1 MKSVEEKFW
10 DERKKKKK
18 KSNRKFL
25 KFPFHY
31 RFFFQS
37 PIYTYTEMSD
47 SEEEKFDIS
56 NALALNTEL
65 SSDESSSSS
74 EGEEFQDEILS
85 SDDEEEESE
94 TENTSSQKPK
104 PKADLKSFPALE
116 LSEDEGEAD
125 EGLKGRRK
133 KPISDDDF
141 FALLQQ
147 EAASSG
153 KKKSAGSF
161 AGMGLSKYI
170 CANIAKKGFRNP
182 TPIQR
187 KTIPLVLEGRDVVG
201 MARTGSGKT
210 AAFVLPMLEKLKVHS
225 ARVGARAVI
234 LSPSRELALQTMK
247 VVKDF
252 SRGTDLRAVL
262 LVGGDSLEDQF
273 GMVMSNPDIIIA
285 TPGRFLHLKVEMQLD
300 LSTIE
305 YIVFDEADRLF
316 ELGFSE
322 QLNEIL
328 ASLAANRQTLLFSAT
343 LPRSL
348 VDFAKAGLQDPM
360 LVRLDAETKIS
371 DELEMAYFTIK
382 DGEREAALA
391 YILQNVIK
399 MPAATPEQLKY
410 LEKLDKQLPSDEED
424 ENEDAKRKKIKPN
437 YKQIK
442 LPSATELPSQYST
455 IVFTPTKHHVEYIS
469 NLLKSLGYAVSY
481 IYGTLDQTARKD
493 QLYRFRAGKTTVLV
507 VTDVAARGID
517 IPVLA
522 NVINYSLPS
531 SPKVFI
537 HRVGRTA
544 RAGRRGWAY
553 TIVKEQ
559 DIPYLLDLELFLGR
573 KLLLT
578 RQHKEGNDVSY
589 TNRLVLGSLPRDG
602 LEHQMEEVE
611 AIVKESYDIKV
622 LRDVA
627 RKGEKLYLKTRG
639 AASQESAKR
648 SKEMLTNGQ
657 WDDQHLLFGPSL
669 VDERE
674 AFLAKLANR
683 KSKDTVFEFKK
694 TSYGDAAELMSRR
707 RRQIAPIQRRA
718 AERKE
723 IQKKEREAGLLHT
736 EDAEILRGQGED
748 DNEDFSDGEEISG
761 EKRKRANESS
771 VSENE
776 LLATFE
782 EAPTLDG
789 TKKGKTSFRDPQF
802 YMSHFA
808 SVNAA
813 EDRAYSVSG
822 AGIGNGSFF
831 ADAARG
837 ATFDLA
843 GEGAD
848 FSQKQGMKWDK
859 KRGKFINAGS
869 TDSKGNGKSMKF
881 IRGEGG
887 TKIPASYRSGRFDNW
902 KQAHKSQGLRTGT
915 MEDASLTPGPR
926 GADSGPGGYKKY
938 KHNKIEAPKRADKGR
953 DDYYIRKKR
962 VGEAIEKG
970 LQVKGVQGKQGSTAG
985 GAHSSGIQTTTQVR
999 KARELKERRQDKNA
1013 RPSTK
1018 SRR

>member
-1 MKSVEEKFW
+1 MS
-10 DERKKKKK
+10 
-18 KSNRKFL
+18 
-25 KFPFHY
+25 
-31 RFFFQS
+31 
-37 PIYTYTEMSD
+37 SD
-47 SEEEKFDIS
+47 SEEENFDIS
-56 NALALNTEL
+56 NALTLNAGF
-65 SSDESSSSS
+65 SSDDDSGSSAS
-74 EGEEFQDEILS
+74 ENEAVQDEIIS
-85 SDDEEEESE
+85 SDDDSDSDSDNDD
-94 TENTSSQKPK
+94 NTNVKKSSAPK
-104 PKADLKSFPALE
+104 STPLSFPKLE
-116 LSEDEGEAD
+116 HVEEDNEDAED
-125 EGLKGRRK
+125 LKGRRR
-133 KPISDDDF
+133 KPISDEDF
-141 FALLQQ
+141 FASLQQ
-147 EAASSG
+147 EAAAASG

-170 CANIAKKGFRNP
+170 CVNISKKGFRNP

-210 AAFVLPMLEKLKVHS
+210 AAFVLPMIERLKVHS
-225 ARVGARAVI
+225 AKVGARAVI

-247 VVKDF
+247 VVRDF
-252 SRGTDLRAVL
+252 SKGTDLRSVL

-273 GMVMSNPDIIIA
+273 GMIMSNPDIIIA

-300 LSTIE
+300 LSSIE

-328 ASLAANRQTLLFSAT
+328 GSLSPNRQTLLFSAT

-348 VDFAKAGLQDPM
+348 VDFAKAGLQDPT

-371 DELEMAYFTIK
+371 DQLEMAYFSIK

-391 YILQNVIK
+391 YILQDVIK
-399 MPAATPEQLKY
+399 MPPATEEELAYLK
-410 LEKLDKQLPSDEED
+410 KLDLQLPSEDED
-424 ENEDAKRKKIKPN
+424 ENDNSEERKKKKQIKPN
-437 YKQIK
+437 HKQIK
-442 LPSATELPSQYST
+442 LPAATELPSPHST
-455 IVFTPTKHHVEYIS
+455 IVFTPTKHHVEYIA

-493 QLYRFRAGKTTVLV
+493 QLYRFRAGKTTILV

-559 DIPYLLDLELFLGR
+559 DLPYLLDLELFLGR
-573 KLLLT
+573 KLLFSS
-578 RQHKEGNDVSY
+578 QHNSKTEVSY
-589 TNRLVLGSLPRDG
+589 TNRLVMGSLPREG

-611 AIVKESYDIKV
+611 AVVKESYDIQQ

-639 AASQESAKR
+639 IASHESAKR
-648 SKEMLTNGQ
+648 SKEILIDAK
-657 WDDQHLLFGPSL
+657 WDEQHLMFGPSL
-669 VDERE
+669 ETERE
-674 AFLAKLANR
+674 SFLNKLANR
-683 KSKDTVFEFKK
+683 KKKETVFEFKK
-694 TSYGDAAELMSRR
+694 TSYGSAAELMERR

-736 EDAEILRGQGED
+736 EDAEVFHNFDEDANESEDED
-748 DNEDFSDGEEISG
+748 DVESK
-761 EKRKRANESS
+761 KRKRDDET

-776 LLATFE
+776 LLESFK
-782 EAPTLDG
+782 EAPSTE
-789 TKKGKTSFRDPQF
+789 KKSKSLRDPQF
-802 YMSHFA
+802 YMSHYA
-808 SVNAA
+808 SSNVA

-822 AGIGNGSFF
+822 GNSFF
-831 ADAARG
+831 GDAARG
-837 ATFDLA
+837 ATFDLN
-843 GEGAD
+843 GEGTE
-848 FSQKQGMKWDK
+848 FQQKQGMKWDK
-859 KRGKFINAGS
+859 KRGKFVNAGS
-869 TDSKGNGKSMKF
+869 TDSKGNSTKF

-902 KQAHKSQGLRTGT
+902 KQAHKSKGLRVGT
-915 MEDASLTPGPR
+915 MEDPTTTPGP
-926 GADSGPGGYKKY
+926 GSSNNKKY
-938 KHNKIEAPKRADKGR
+938 KHNKVEAPKRADKAR
-953 DDYYIRKKR
+953 DDYHIRKQR
-962 VGEAIEKG
+962 VNEAVGKG
-970 LQVKGVQGKQGSTAG
+970 LKVKGHNARG
-985 GAHSSGIQTTTQVR
+985 GQAVSNGIQSVTQVR
-999 KARELKERRQDKNA
+999 KAREQKERKKEKNA
-1013 RPSTK
+1013 RPSK
-1018 SRR
+1018 KGGRR

>member
-1 MKSVEEKFW
+1 
-10 DERKKKKK
+10 
-18 KSNRKFL
+18 
-25 KFPFHY
+25 
-31 RFFFQS
+31 
-37 PIYTYTEMSD
+37 MSD
-47 SEEEKFDIS
+47 SEEENFDIS
-56 NALALNTEL
+56 NALALKAEL
-65 SSDESSSSS
+65 SSEDESSSSDS
-74 EGEEFQDEILS
+74 EEVQDEILS
-85 SDDEEEESE
+85 SDEESE
-94 TENTSSQKPK
+94 SEDETASNKQTGKTLPNASVKT
-104 PKADLKSFPALE
+104 FPALE
-116 LSEDEGEAD
+116 LSDDEGEANGD
-125 EGLKGRRK
+125 DLKGRTR
-133 KPISDDDF
+133 KPISEEDF
-141 FALLQQ
+141 FASLQQ
-147 EAASSG
+147 EASASN
-153 KKKSAGSF
+153 KKKSVGSF

-234 LSPSRELALQTMK
+234 LSPSRELALQTQK

-252 SRGTDLRAVL
+252 SRGTDLRSVL

-300 LSTIE
+300 LGTIE

-328 ASLAANRQTLLFSAT
+328 GSLAENRQTLLFSAT

-348 VDFAKAGLQDPM
+348 VDFAKAGLQDPV

-371 DELEMAYFTIK
+371 DELEMAYFGIK
-382 DGEREAALA
+382 NGEREGALA
-391 YILQNVIK
+391 YILQSVIK
-399 MPAATPEQLKY
+399 MPFATSEELKY
-410 LEKLDKQLPSDEED
+410 LEKLDNQLPSEDEDEEK
-424 ENEDAKRKKIKPN
+424 EDSKKKKFKPN
-437 YKQIK
+437 HKLIR
-442 LPSATELPSQYST
+442 LPSATELPSPYST

-469 NLLKSLGYAVSY
+469 NLLKAMGYAVSY

-493 QLYRFRAGKTTVLV
+493 QLHRFRAGKTTILV

-578 RQHKEGNDVSY
+578 HQHKEGSEVSY

-602 LEHQMEEVE
+602 LEAQMEEVE
-611 AIVKESYDIKV
+611 AIVKENYDIKNMQE
-622 LRDVA
+622 VA
-627 RKGEKLYLKTRG
+627 AKGEKLYLKTRG
-639 AASQESAKR
+639 TASHESAKR
-648 SKEMLTNGQ
+648 SKELLTTGK
-657 WDDQHLLFGPSL
+657 WDEQHLLFGPSAEN
-669 VDERE
+669 ERQ
-674 AFLAKLANR
+674 AFLDKLMNR
-683 KSKDTVFEFKK
+683 TSKDTVFEFKK
-694 TSYGDAAELMSRR
+694 TSYGSAAELMARR
-707 RRQIAPIQRRA
+707 RRQIAPIQKRA
-718 AERKE
+718 AERRE
-723 IQKKEREAGLLHT
+723 LQRKEREAGLVHSV
-736 EDAEILRGQGED
+736 EAEVLKGQGED
-748 DNEDFSDGEEISG
+748 DNTDYSDDEETVPDR
-761 EKRKRANESS
+761 KRKRSGETT

-776 LLATFE
+776 LLSAFE
-782 EAPTLDG
+782 EAPSEPTSS
-789 TKKGKTSFRDPQF
+789 KKKASFRDPQF
-802 YMSHFA
+802 YMSHYA
-808 SVNAA
+808 TVNSA

-822 AGIGNGSFF
+822 SGNSTFF

-837 ATFDLA
+837 ATFDLV

-848 FSQKQGMKWDK
+848 FTQKQGMKWDK
-859 KRGKFINAGS
+859 KRGKFVNAGS
-869 TDSKGNGKSMKF
+869 TNDKGSTKSLKF

-902 KQAHKSQGLRTGT
+902 KQAHKSTGVKTGT
-915 MEDASLTPGPR
+915 VEDANFTPGPR
-926 GADSGPGGYKKY
+926 GGDAGANKKY
-938 KHNKIEAPKRADKGR
+938 KHNKIEAPKRADRAR
-953 DDYYIRKKR
+953 DDYHIRKKR
-962 VGEAIEKG
+962 VSEALEKG
-970 LQVKGVQGKQGSTAG
+970 MHVKGVQGKFGSG
-985 GAHSSGIQTTTQVR
+985 NGIQTTTQVR
-999 KARELKERRQDKNA
+999 KARELKQKRRDKNA
-1013 RPSTK
+1013 RPSAK
-1018 SRR
+1018 GGR

>member
-1 MKSVEEKFW
+1 
-10 DERKKKKK
+10 
-18 KSNRKFL
+18 
-25 KFPFHY
+25 
-31 RFFFQS
+31 
-37 PIYTYTEMSD
+37 MSD
-47 SEEEKFDIS
+47 SEDGNFDIS
-56 NALALNTEL
+56 NALALNAEL
-65 SSDESSSSS
+65 SSDDSSSS
-74 EGEEFQDEILS
+74 EGEEFQDEVLS
-85 SDDEEEESE
+85 SSDSEGDSDDEEEEPS
-94 TENTSSQKPK
+94 TKKPK
-104 PKADLKSFPALE
+104 QTPDLKSFPELE
-116 LSEDEGEAD
+116 MSEEEDGDDSE
-125 EGLKGRRK
+125 LKGRRR

-141 FALLQQ
+141 FASLQQ
-147 EAASSG
+147 EAAMNG

-170 CANIAKKGFRNP
+170 CTNIAKKGFRNP

-210 AAFVLPMLEKLKVHS
+210 AAFVLPMLERLKVHS

-252 SRGTDLRAVL
+252 SRGTDLRSVL

-273 GMVMSNPDIIIA
+273 GMIMSNPDIIVA

-300 LSTIE
+300 LGTIE

-328 ASLAANRQTLLFSAT
+328 ASLASNRQTLLFSAT

-348 VDFAKAGLQDPM
+348 VDFAKAGLQDPV

-371 DELEMAYFTIK
+371 DELEMAYFAIK

-391 YILQNVIK
+391 FILHSVIK
-399 MPAATPEQLKY
+399 MPVATPEQLKY
-410 LEKLDKQLPSDEED
+410 LEKLDKQLPSEDEDEENSD
-424 ENEDAKRKKIKPN
+424 SKKKKMKPN
-437 YKQIK
+437 HKLIK
-442 LPSATELPSQYST
+442 LPSATELPSPHST

-469 NLLKSLGYAVSY
+469 NLLKSMGYAVSY

-493 QLYRFRAGKTTVLV
+493 QLYRFRAGKTTILV

-578 RQHKEGNDVSY
+578 SQHKDANEVSY
-589 TNRLVLGSLPRDG
+589 TNRLVLGSLPREG
-602 LEHQMEEVE
+602 LEAQMEEVE
-611 AIVKESYDIKV
+611 AVVKESYDIKSM
-622 LRDVA
+622 RDVA
-627 RKGEKLYLKTRG
+627 AKGERLYLKTRG
-639 AASQESAKR
+639 TASQESAKR
-648 SKEMLTNGQ
+648 SKEMMTTGK
-657 WDDQHLLFGPSL
+657 WDEQHLLFGPS
-669 VDERE
+669 VEDERQN
-674 AFLAKLANR
+674 FLDKLANR

-694 TSYGDAAELMSRR
+694 TSYGSAAELMARR
-707 RRQIAPIQRRA
+707 RMQIAPIQRRA
-718 AERKE
+718 AERRE
-723 IQKKEREAGLLHT
+723 LQRKEREAGLVHT
-736 EDAEILRGQGED
+736 AEAELLKGQGE
-748 DNEDFSDGEEISG
+748 EDKADSSDEGELNVG
-761 EKRKRANESS
+761 TKRKRDEELT

-782 EAPTLDG
+782 QAPNAEDG
-789 TKKGKTSFRDPQF
+789 KRKKKDFRDPQF
-802 YMSHFA
+802 YMSHYA

-822 AGIGNGSFF
+822 AGAGNGSFF

-837 ATFDLA
+837 ATFDLV

-859 KRGKFINAGS
+859 KRGKFVNAGS
-869 TDSKGNGKSMKF
+869 TDAKGTGKSMKF

-902 KQAHKSQGLRTGT
+902 KQAHKSTGVKTGT
-915 MEDASLTPGPR
+915 MEDAAFTPGPR
-926 GADSGPGGYKKY
+926 GGAGGEGGGYKKY
-938 KHNKIEAPKRADKGR
+938 KHNKVEAPKKADKSR
-953 DDYYIRKKR
+953 DDYHVRKKR
-962 VGEAIEKG
+962 VGEALAKG
-970 LQVKGVQGKQGSTAG
+970 LQVKGMQPKGTPGCV
-985 GAHSSGIQTTTQVR
+985 SSGIQTTTQVR
-999 KARELKERRQDKNA
+999 KARELKQKKMEKNA
-1013 RPSTK
+1013 RPSK
-1018 SRR
+1018 GGRR